1 MEKVILSLSVLL
13 FSGVLAT
20 AVQAQEI
27 EKSHELSPM
36 HQAVMGP
43 WNLIR
48 VNGEQPTHQASI
60 QIARDNIYGRTGC
73 NHFVTQVTTFEQGY
87 LAFTPIASTRMGC
100 SGAQAT
106 QENLIF
112 DTFEESVIVAYDD
125 AGEQL
130 TIIGHENTLVFEPSS

>member
-1 MEKVILSLSVLL
+1 MKKVILSLSVLL

-112 DTFEESVIVAYDD
+112 DTFEESVNVSYD
-125 AGEQL
+125 EVSEEL
-130 TIIGHENTLVFEPSS
+130 KIIGHDNTLLFEPAN